1 MSTWLGHRHTC
12 PLSLELLPPH
22 LPPHPW
28 LFCCSSLFSSA
39 HYLYSQW
46 LSQNMF
52 IDSTQDL
59 TFAWWFFCIS
69 VRLCFSFWSWYS
81 SPVPL
86 TWLLAQSVPWTDELL
101 RAERRNDPRGVPCY
115 WGSSG
120 TRAHLPLLQ
129 SLPLTSTLPS
139 VSMGTSLLDQRQ
151 PVPSSL
157 KTSLVFYGKIT

>member
-1 MSTWLGHRHTC
+1 MKTVEEIIKY
-12 PLSLELLPPH
+12 LELELAV
-22 LPPHPW
+22 
-28 LFCCSSLFSSA
+28 A
-39 HYLYSQW
+39 HELY
-46 LSQNMF
+46 
-52 IDSTQDL
+52 
-59 TFAWWFFCIS
+59 
-69 VRLCFSFWSWYS
+69 
-81 SPVPL
+81 
-86 TWLLAQSVPWTDELL
+86 DEVKGVDP
-101 RAERRNDPRGVPCY
+101 RKAERRNDPRGVPCY